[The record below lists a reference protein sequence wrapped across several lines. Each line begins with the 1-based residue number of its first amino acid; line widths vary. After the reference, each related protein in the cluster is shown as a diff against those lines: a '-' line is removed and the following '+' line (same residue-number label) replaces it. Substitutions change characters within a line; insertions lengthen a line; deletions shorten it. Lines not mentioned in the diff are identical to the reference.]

1 MLLPIKWLKDYV
13 NINKK
18 PIEIANKL
26 SSTGSHVE
34 SINNFAEDIEKV
46 VEGKIVEIT
55 KHPDADKLVV
65 CKIDVGNETLQ
76 IVTGAPNVFEGA
88 VVPVALDGSTL
99 ANDVHIK
106 KGELRGVE
114 SNGMLCSL
122 EELGYAQSVI
132 PKEAR
137 DGIYIFSSD
146 TKIGADVKDIL
157 DLNDEVLD
165 IEITPNRPD
174 CLSIIGMSRETAA
187 TFDLP
192 LIEPKIEFK
201 NETENITDFIGE
213 TVVETKKCS
222 RFYTKVLTDVKIE
235 DSPQWIKNYLM
246 LAGVRPVNNIVDLTN
261 FVMLEYG
268 QPLHA
273 YDLDK
278 LDGNIIVRDAK
289 DGEIIKTLDEEE
301 RALTGEDIVITD
313 RSRVLGVAGVM
324 GGFDSEVTKDTKRVL
339 LEGASFEK
347 RSIRLT
353 SKRLGLRTEAS
364 ARFEKGVDITLPKIA
379 VNRVAALAEEIGA
392 ANIVGG
398 NYDTLKEEPKEKEI
412 KLRLEKA
419 NSLIGHEFTI
429 EEIENILNRL
439 MIETKTVEGGLVAKV
454 PPYRGDLE
462 IEADLFEEVAR
473 LYGFENIEP
482 KPLFGGLTKGDR
494 PRFRNLEIKV
504 KEILKAYGYSEF
516 MSYSFISPS
525 VFDKLNLEEGSDLL
539 DFIKILNPLGE
550 EYSVMRTTLISN
562 MLEILYKNYSRSNE
576 VCSGF
581 EFGNTFIKQEG
592 SLPKEV
598 LKLCIGSYNHGDF
611 YDLKD
616 MLVNILWSL
625 SIEDLKFIRTE
636 VPYLHPGRACDLY
649 AGEIYLGS
657 FGEVNP
663 IVLKNFGIKN
673 RCLVGELNFD
683 KIVELASDNR
693 VYKPLPKFP
702 AMKRDFAF
710 VIGRDIDAGQLEEV
724 ARENGSELLEDFK
737 VFDVYTGEGID
748 DDKKSIAFSL
758 TFRAEDRT
766 LTDQEVEK
774 VSEKVVEEI
783 EKQFDGKLRS
793 GKWKR

>member
-46 VEGKIVEIT
+46 VVGKIVEIT

-146 TKIGADVKDIL
+146 TKIGSDVKDIL

-301 RALTGEDIVITD
+301 RSLTAEDIVITD
-313 RSRVLGVAGVM
+313 RPRILGVAGVM

-392 ANIVGG
+392 AKIVGG

-562 MLEILYKNYSRSNE
+562 MLEIL
-576 VCSGF
+576 
-581 EFGNTFIKQEG
+581 
-592 SLPKEV
+592 
-598 LKLCIGSYNHGDF
+598 
-611 YDLKD
+611 
-616 MLVNILWSL
+616 
-625 SIEDLKFIRTE
+625 
-636 VPYLHPGRACDLY
+636 
-649 AGEIYLGS
+649 
-657 FGEVNP
+657 
-663 IVLKNFGIKN
+663 
-673 RCLVGELNFD
+673 
-683 KIVELASDNR
+683 
-693 VYKPLPKFP
+693 
-702 AMKRDFAF
+702 
-710 VIGRDIDAGQLEEV
+710 
-724 ARENGSELLEDFK
+724 
-737 VFDVYTGEGID
+737 
-748 DDKKSIAFSL
+748 
-758 TFRAEDRT
+758 
-766 LTDQEVEK
+766 
-774 VSEKVVEEI
+774 
-783 EKQFDGKLRS
+783 
-793 GKWKR
+793 

>member
-46 VEGKIVEIT
+46 VVGKIVEIT

-65 CKIDVGNETLQ
+65 CKIDMGNETLQ

-146 TKIGADVKDIL
+146 TKIGTDVKDIL

-192 LIEPKIEFK
+192 LIEPKVEFK
-201 NETENITDFIGE
+201 NETGNITDFIGE

-289 DGEIIKTLDEEE
+289 DSEIIKTLDEEE
-301 RALTGEDIVITD
+301 RALTAEDIVITD

-364 ARFEKGVDITLPKIA
+364 ARFEKGCL
-379 VNRVAALAEEIGA
+379 
-392 ANIVGG
+392 
-398 NYDTLKEEPKEKEI
+398 
-412 KLRLEKA
+412 
-419 NSLIGHEFTI
+419 
-429 EEIENILNRL
+429 
-439 MIETKTVEGGLVAKV
+439 
-454 PPYRGDLE
+454 
-462 IEADLFEEVAR
+462 
-473 LYGFENIEP
+473 LY
-482 KPLFGGLTKGDR
+482 T
-494 PRFRNLEIKV
+494 
-504 KEILKAYGYSEF
+504 
-516 MSYSFISPS
+516 SPS
-525 VFDKLNLEEGSDLL
+525 PRDK
-539 DFIKILNPLGE
+539 
-550 EYSVMRTTLISN
+550 RQ
-562 MLEILYKNYSRSNE
+562 SRMPS
-576 VCSGF
+576 S
-581 EFGNTFIKQEG
+581 
-592 SLPKEV
+592 
-598 LKLCIGSYNHGDF
+598 
-611 YDLKD
+611 
-616 MLVNILWSL
+616 
-625 SIEDLKFIRTE
+625 
-636 VPYLHPGRACDLY
+636 A
-649 AGEIYLGS
+649 
-657 FGEVNP
+657 
-663 IVLKNFGIKN
+663 
-673 RCLVGELNFD
+673 
-683 KIVELASDNR
+683 
-693 VYKPLPKFP
+693 
-702 AMKRDFAF
+702 
-710 VIGRDIDAGQLEEV
+710 
-724 ARENGSELLEDFK
+724 
-737 VFDVYTGEGID
+737 
-748 DDKKSIAFSL
+748 
-758 TFRAEDRT
+758 
-766 LTDQEVEK
+766 
-774 VSEKVVEEI
+774 
-783 EKQFDGKLRS
+783 
-793 GKWKR
+793 

>member
-46 VEGKIVEIT
+46 VVGKIVEIT

-146 TKIGADVKDIL
+146 TKIGSDVKDIL

-301 RALTGEDIVITD
+301 RSLTAEDIVITD

-392 ANIVGG
+392 AKIVGG

-562 MLEILYKNYSRSNE
+562 MLEILCKNYSRSNE

-616 MLVNILWSL
+616 MIVNILWSL

-710 VIGRDIDAGQLEEV
+710 VIDRDIDAGQLEEV

-793 GKWKR
+793 GK

>member
-46 VEGKIVEIT
+46 VVGKIVEIT

-201 NETENITDFIGE
+201 NETENITDFIVE

-268 QPLHA
+268 QPLHV

-392 ANIVGG
+392 AKIVGG

-598 LKLCIGSYNHGDF
+598 LKLCIGSYNRGDF

-616 MLVNILWSL
+616 MIVNILWSL

-663 IVLKNFGIKN
+663 LVLKNFGIKN

-710 VIGRDIDAGQLEEV
+710 VIDRDIDAGQLEEV